1 MKGLKN
7 KFWQWGLLL
16 ATSYCLVNIESA
28 PALPEVLVPPSSF
41 KGFNGLNFD
50 ATGQLYV
57 TSIIE
62 QTIYRVDVKTGE
74 YKTFINRPQGQADDF
89 FFKQNGQIFYTATI
103 EGEVRSFDPQ
113 TGNFKTIVSGIPGIN
128 PIVQN
133 QNSDAFSFRDAT
145 ANGNPKRERV
155 FVAQAL
161 NPALKGLYE
170 IDLSGLTPPRLILNQ
185 PGLNAFDFG
194 PDGFLYSPLQFTGE
208 IAKINVDTG
217 VIQKVAS
224 GLKTPVAV
232 KFNSKGE
239 LFAVDIARGEILKIN
254 TTTGQ
259 SELIVKLQP
268 GLDNIA
274 FGRNDLLYVT
284 NNVDTGITEV
294 NTQTR
299 AVRKVLQS
307 GGLTAPGGIAVYNDN
322 LYVADG
328 TSYRILNRKTGSI
341 QKTLGGYAAGIP
353 FPTTVSVN
361 DTHAIVSSWFANAVH
376 RLDRKTGAVFN
387 TYIGFGVPYD
397 AVELSDGSILVA
409 DCALNQITQILDR
422 SGINRRVVAGGLS
435 CPTGLAVVD
444 GSTVLVTEYLG
455 NQLSRI
461 NLKTGEREVIASN
474 LSSPEGV
481 AYHPDGIAVVAETG
495 TKSVK
500 AIDLDTGR
508 SVILKKNLPIGFKG
522 FASGPKPFIFT
533 GVAIAKNTVYITGDV
548 DNSIRTVKLFKGE
561 QRDFLK

>member
-16 ATSYCLVNIESA
+16 ANSCCLLNVGFA
-28 PALPEVLVPPSSF
+28 QAVPEVLVGPSSF

-62 QTIYRVDVKTGE
+62 QTVYRVNVITGE
-74 YKTFINRPQGQADDF
+74 YETFINRPEGQADDF
-89 FFKQNGQIFYTATI
+89 FLKPDGQIFYTATI
-103 EGEVRSFDPQ
+103 EGEVRSFNPK
-113 TGNFKTIVSGIPGIN
+113 TGNFKTIASGIPGVN
-128 PIVQN
+128 PIIQN
-133 QNSDAFSFRDAT
+133 EQS
-145 ANGNPKRERV
+145 GRV

-170 IDLSGLTPPRLILNQ
+170 IDLSGLTSPRLILNQ

-274 FGRNDLLYVT
+274 FGLNDLLYVT

-299 AVRKVLQS
+299 AVRKVIQS
-307 GGLTAPGGIAVYNDN
+307 GGLTAPGGIAVHNDN
-322 LYVADG
+322 LYVADA
-328 TSYRILNRKTGSI
+328 TSYRILDRKTGRI

-361 DTHAIVSSWFANAVH
+361 DAHAIISSWFANAVH
-376 RLDRKTGAVFN
+376 RLDRNTGDVLN
-387 TYIGFGVPYD
+387 TYTGFAAPYD

-409 DCALNQITQILDR
+409 DCALNQITQILDK
-422 SGINRRVVAGGLS
+422 SGSNRRIVAGGLS
-435 CPTGLAVVD
+435 CPTGLAVMD
-444 GSTVLVTEYLG
+444 DSTVLVTEYLG
-455 NQLSRI
+455 NKLSRI
-461 NLKTGEREVIASN
+461 NLKTGERQVIASN

-481 AYHPDGIAVVAETG
+481 AYHPHGIAVVADTG
-495 TKSVK
+495 TQSLK
-500 AIDLDTGR
+500 AINVDTGR
-508 SVILKKNLPIGFKG
+508 SVILKKNLPIGFEG
-522 FASGPKPFIFT
+522 FLSGPKPFIFT
-533 GVAIAKNTVYITGDV
+533 GVAIAKDTVYITGDV
-548 DNSIRTVKLFKGE
+548 DNSIRTVKLSN
-561 QRDFLK
+561 